1 MGSPRNGLFNAL
13 VETCEDVGQNTIF
26 RGRPI
31 FSVQRK
37 TEGGVA
43 KIPLE
48 QSCSFLKESILFI
61 HLQTTNEH
69 NGPYVEEMEL
79 QVVEGEVVG
88 GPERI
93 NISSQGL
100 CGSYA
105 KEHIAKDGVVR
116 GR

>member
-61 HLQTTNEH
+61 RLQTTNEH

-79 QVVEGEVVG
+79 QVVEG
-88 GPERI
+88 
-93 NISSQGL
+93 
-100 CGSYA
+100 
-105 KEHIAKDGVVR
+105 
-116 GR
+116 